1 MGNFRSMTEEEVR
14 AAIDKLEETVVLHTY
29 WRIASKRYEI
39 YEKRLRG
46 EPPPLTDDTILRD
59 NRFTNVFRATD
70 RVSQYLIREVIYQS
84 GGSMDDSEI
93 VFRVLNFKLFN
104 SIAAWEALKA
114 GLGCVPSWQKFDL
127 QRNARILG
135 DAWKKGVKIWNA
147 AYTQRPQTGDREI
160 DRKYG
165 LKHERYLAL
174 LEKMMREDITDQ
186 LKAAKTY
193 KEAFIV
199 LRRPGLYGDFTA
211 MQHLTDLNY
220 SPTINFSED
229 DFIVA
234 GPGALDG
241 LQKCFVNFG
250 RQPKVA
256 AEIIRRFVERQ
267 EGFFADVGLKPVRL
281 FGQRRLTLIDAQNL
295 FCETD
300 KYARVAHSDIK
311 VGRTEIKQRF
321 RASPKPLPPPFFPP
335 KWGLSL

>member
-1 MGNFRSMTEEEVR
+1 VQ

-29 WRIASKRYEI
+29 WHVASKRYEI

-46 EPPPLTDDTILRD
+46 EPPPWTEDTILRD

-93 VFRVLNFKLFN
+93 VFRVLHFKLFN
-104 SIAAWEALKA
+104 SIAAWKALKA
-114 GLGCVPSWQKFDL
+114 ALRYVPSWERFDL
-127 QRNARILG
+127 QRYARIL
-135 DAWKKGVKIWNA
+135 DEAKSKGVKIWNA

-160 DRKYG
+160 DEKYAKS
-165 LKHERYLAL
+165 KHRAYLAL
-174 LEKMMREDITDQ
+174 LEKMMREDITDR

-193 KEAFIV
+193 KEAFNV

-211 MQHLTDLNY
+211 MQHLTDLDY

-250 RQPKVA
+250 RQPEVA

-281 FGQRRLTLIDAQNL
+281 CGQRRLTLIDAQNL

-300 KYARVAHSDIK
+300 KYARVAHPDIK
-311 VGRTEIKQRF
+311 VGRTDIKQRF
-321 RASPKPLPPPFFPP
+321 CVNPEPPPPPFFPP